1 VHRDRTASP
10 RRGLVSL
17 AEVPQADLKTAL
29 PPSLAEALAGDD
41 RTASKKRINSK
52 AKKNTLLLV
61 VCA

>member
-41 RTASKKRINSK
+41 RTASKKQ
-52 AKKNTLLLV
+52 KKTYTSHL
-61 VCA
+61 